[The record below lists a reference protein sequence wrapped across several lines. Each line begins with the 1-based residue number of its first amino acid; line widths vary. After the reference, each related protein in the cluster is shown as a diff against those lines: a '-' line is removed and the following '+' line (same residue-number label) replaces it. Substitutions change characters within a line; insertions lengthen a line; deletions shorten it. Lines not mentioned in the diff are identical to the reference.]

1 MVAPS
6 VTPISSRL
14 NSKEIDFLVPRG
26 THTVSSMISW
36 GPVPRGG
43 ITTVSPEFLWLE
55 IKVMKEEKI
64 TRISFILKL
73 NWRHD
78 VVFYCKQ
85 VVFLDSVKLMTNK
98 KWIILMFIRIFW
110 RSWQDLEFA
119 DEKMLAVKL
128 IFATRL
134 QAVSWQHMT
143 TLCPNCKKVFINFM
157 ITKVLTS
164 SSYFN
169 LKSALRR
176 IILVLILHSYQ
187 QQDNITQSHIPS
199 NTHDMIPWRASVL
212 FMIYQM
218 IVDWDTEK

>member
-36 GPVPRGG
+36 GPRPPGG
-43 ITTVSPEFLWLE
+43 ITTVSCEFLWLE

-78 VVFYCKQ
+78 IVFYCKQ
-85 VVFLDSVKLMTNK
+85 GVFLDDVKLITNH
-98 KWIILMFIRIFW
+98 KWMIFTYVHSILW
-110 RSWQDLEFA
+110 KRSWKNLEFA
-119 DEKMLAVKL
+119 DEVKL
-128 IFATRL
+128 ALKIKINFATRL

-143 TLCPNCKKVFINFM
+143 TLCSNCKKVFINFM

-176 IILVLILHSYQ
+176 IILVLILHSHQ
-187 QQDNITQSHIPS
+187 QQNTTVNSHTSQLTLMTWSPESEVFCLWFIR
-199 NTHDMIPWRASVL
+199 W
-212 FMIYQM
+212 
-218 IVDWDTEK
+218 